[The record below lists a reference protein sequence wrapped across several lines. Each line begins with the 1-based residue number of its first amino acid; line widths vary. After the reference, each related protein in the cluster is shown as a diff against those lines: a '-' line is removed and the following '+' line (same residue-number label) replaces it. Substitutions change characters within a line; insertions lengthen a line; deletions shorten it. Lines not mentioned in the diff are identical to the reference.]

1 MRISDL
7 LRLALDNLRRRKGR
21 TALTV
26 IGVVVGSCAIVVMIS
41 LGIAVGVQNEEMLRS
56 WGDLTEIT
64 VYNYGGGSSGSDL
77 KLDDA
82 FVARVAADSRVVAAT
97 PYYQLNSLNG
107 NIYAGRN
114 NRYQTGTWNIYGL
127 EPGSLETMGFTLKS
141 GRWLDENEN
150 LGRDKIPV
158 LVGQHFGYEFFD
170 TKRSETS
177 SARYRYQGQ
186 LDANGN
192 ELPPFV
198 DTEKDRLTLQY
209 TDYEGNIKG
218 SYELVV
224 VGVLEENWSKGYF
237 SAYGLVMGI
246 NDARKL
252 EEAARRANK
261 QPAQTDVNYNEIH
274 IKVDTVDNV
283 APVEEALREEGYNTN
298 SMTQIREELQAN
310 VAQSQM
316 ILGGL
321 AAISLLVAA
330 LNIMNTMTMAIYERT
345 REIGV
350 MKVLGCELWQI
361 RSMFLIESGAIGFL
375 GGLVGV
381 VISFAVSALLNNL
394 ALIVSWFGGTVDM
407 SWISQLM
414 GSWFYS
420 DSATISIIPPWLVA
434 LALAF
439 ATVIGVLS
447 GIAPAGRAVKISALE
462 AIRHE

>member
-41 LGIAVGVQNEEMLRS
+41 LGIAVGVQNEEMLQS

-64 VYNYGGGSSGSDL
+64 VYDYGGGSGTGDL

-82 FVARVAADSRVVAAT
+82 FVARVAADSRVVTAT
-97 PYYQLNSLNG
+97 PYYQLNSLSG
-107 NIYAGRN
+107 KICAGRN
-114 NRYQTGTWNIYGL
+114 NRYEANLWDLYALQP
-127 EPGSLETMGFTLKS
+127 ESLEAMNFTLKS
-141 GRWLDENEN
+141 GRWLDANEN
-150 LGRDKIPV
+150 LGKDKIPV
-158 LVGQHFGYEFFD
+158 LVGEHFGYEFVD

-198 DTEKDRLTLQY
+198 DPDKERLTLQY
-209 TDYEGNIKG
+209 TDNEGNTKG

-224 VGVLEENWSKGYF
+224 VGVLQEDWAKAYF
-237 SAYGLVMGI
+237 SGYGVVMSL

-252 EEAARRANK
+252 EEAGRRANK
-261 QPAQTDVNYNEIH
+261 QPTKKEVTYNEIH
-274 IKVDTVDNV
+274 VKVDEVDNV
-283 APVEEALREEGYNTN
+283 APVENWLQEEGYHTS
-298 SMTQIREELQAN
+298 SMTQIREELQKN

-350 MKVLGCELWQI
+350 MKVLGCKLWYI
-361 RSMFLIESGAIGFL
+361 RAMFLMESGAIGLL
-375 GGLVGV
+375 GGIVGV
-381 VISFAVSALLNNL
+381 
-394 ALIVSWFGGTVDM
+394 IVSLIISAVLNHLPMIMALFGGSMDVSGLFQSIGGM
-407 SWISQLM
+407 YGGG
-414 GSWFYS
+414 GS
-420 DSATISIIPPWLVA
+420 TISIVPPWLIL

-439 ATVIGVLS
+439 STLVGLIS